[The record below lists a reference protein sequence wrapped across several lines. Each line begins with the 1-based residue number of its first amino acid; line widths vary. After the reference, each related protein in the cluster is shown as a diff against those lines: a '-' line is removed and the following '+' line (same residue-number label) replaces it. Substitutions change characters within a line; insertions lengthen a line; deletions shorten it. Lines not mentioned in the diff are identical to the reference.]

1 MVLPADD
8 LAECSFIGCE
18 SNKHIFTLPRVI
30 NFNLQIQLRESS
42 SFQELLILYIVCNLL
57 IYFFS
62 GPFPMMNTNRIL
74 NRSNTVDEKNE
85 PKTNNNSR
93 TLLTPIWKIRI
104 MAVLTICVL
113 VVPGNIATLYIYAK
127 TEGNI
132 KIILQS
138 M

>member
-1 MVLPADD
+1 
-8 LAECSFIGCE
+8 
-18 SNKHIFTLPRVI
+18 
-30 NFNLQIQLRESS
+30 
-42 SFQELLILYIVCNLL
+42 
-57 IYFFS
+57 
-62 GPFPMMNTNRIL
+62 MMNTNRIL

-85 PKTNNNSR
+85 PKTNDNSR

-138 M
+138 MYVNFTFDL